1 MPVNKTEAVKY
12 LLDNYTHADLAR
24 LYGPAMEVQ
33 VSVAQDGGEK
43 VEQEFKG
50 RQYAAWTDGR
60 TEWKNFRI
68 PLNANTEPQD
78 NDGPLNFDLEAHV
91 EGIGLTGWDFKNK
104 VSKWC
109 GYDFDS
115 ISGHAEGH
123 RGKLSDQ
130 ELAEVKKKA
139 MEIPWVTVRKST
151 GGNGIHL
158 YVFLPDVPTANHT
171 EHAALARA
179 VLGQMSALVS
189 YDFRAKVD
197 ACGWILWVYHRKMR
211 GTDGLSLL
219 KQGEPL
225 LYIPP
230 DWRDH
235 VPVVTGKP
243 RAPCPRSS
251 SPKTPAPTVSGSSM
265 S

>member
-12 LLDNYTHADLAR
+12 LLNTYSYPDLAA
-24 LYGPAMEVQ
+24 LYNSAMECQ

-109 GYDFDS
+109 GFDFDC

-123 RGKLSDQ
+123 RGKLSDEELNRGQ
-130 ELAEVKKKA
+130 EEGDGDPLGDRAE
-139 MEIPWVTVRKST
+139 EHRRQRDPPLR
-151 GGNGIHL
+151 
-158 YVFLPDVPTANHT
+158 LPP
-171 EHAALARA
+171 
-179 VLGQMSALVS
+179 
-189 YDFRAKVD
+189 
-197 ACGWILWVYHRKMR
+197 
-211 GTDGLSLL
+211 
-219 KQGEPL
+219 
-225 LYIPP
+225 
-230 DWRDH
+230 
-235 VPVVTGKP
+235 
-243 RAPCPRSS
+243 
-251 SPKTPAPTVSGSSM
+251 
-265 S
+265 